1 MFIENSRFQPGE
13 LINLK
18 LVNGD
23 EIVGRLVDIKNGRH
37 ELNRPCIVITTNEGL
52 GVLQAMFGLDPDAE
66 NLTYKEEHIVTMCHT
81 HPKMAEHYNAVL
93 AKDEDAMKSV
103 HEDTTVVSE

>member
-1 MFIENSRFQPGE
+1 MLIENSRFHPTE

-23 EIVGRLVDIKNGRH
+23 EIVGRLVNIENGRY

-66 NLTYKEEHIVTMCHT
+66 NLEYKEEHIVTMCHT
-81 HPKMAEHYNAVL
+81 HPKMADHYNAVL
-93 AKDEDAMKSV
+93 AKDAEIMKSTQ
-103 HEDTTVVSE
+103 EEQTVTSE

>member
-1 MFIENSRFQPGE
+1 MFIENSRFQPAE

-23 EIVGRLVDIKNGRH
+23 EIVGRLVNIENGRYTM
-37 ELNRPCIVITTNEGL
+37 NRPCIVITTSEGL

-66 NLTYKEEHIVTMCHT
+66 NLVYKEEHIVTMCHT
-81 HPKMAEHYNAVL
+81 HPKMAEHYTAVL
-93 AKDEDAMKSV
+93 DKDEKEMQSRNQS
-103 HEDTTVVSE
+103 TVESD